1 MPQPIQAYKGQPYAE
16 VALRAAE
23 GQNPN
28 QAAMGRTSAPVGP
41 NLQDGGG
48 MSKPS
53 VNAQPFNN
61 ERLQGQNIQQNEQT
75 FAPKQAEAIQQARL
89 QQVEE
94 SGAAKKAQDGLSESI
109 SMMLYANDNGT
120 KTFALGIPEV
130 ADRVHQSVA
139 EAKLMKHGLNPQIP
153 FTSNNFAA

>member
-28 QAAMGRTSAPVGP
+28 QAGMGRTAALLGP
-41 NLQDGGG
+41 NLQDKGGFP
-48 MSKPS
+48 KPS
-53 VNAQPFNN
+53 VNHQPYQNEVLTAQNM
-61 ERLQGQNIQQNEQT
+61 QQNQQT
-75 FAPKQAEAIQQARL
+75 FAPKQADAIQQARL
-89 QQVEE
+89 KQVEE
-94 SGAAKKAQDGLSESI
+94 SGAAKKAQDGLAESI
-109 SMMLYANDNGT
+109 SMMLYANDGGT

-130 ADRVHQSVA
+130 ANRVHQSVA

>member
-28 QAAMGRTSAPVGP
+28 QSGMGRTSAPAMP

-61 ERLQGQNIQQNEQT
+61 ERLMAQNMQQNAST
-75 FAPKQAEAIQQARL
+75 TAPLQADAIQQTRL
-89 QQVEE
+89 SQVEA
-94 SGAAKKAQDGLSESI
+94 SDAAKKAQDDLSEAI
-109 SMMLYANDNGT
+109 STMLYANDQGT
-120 KTFALGIPEV
+120 RTFALGAPEV
-130 ADRVHQSVA
+130 AARVRRSVS
-139 EAKLMKHGLNPQIP
+139 EARMMESGLNPQIP

>member
-28 QAAMGRTSAPVGP
+28 QAGMGRTSAPVGP

-53 VNAQPFNN
+53 VNTQPFNN
-61 ERLQGQNIQQNEQT
+61 ERYTAQNIQQNQST
-75 FAPKQAEAIQQARL
+75 IAPKQADAIREQ
-89 QQVEE
+89 
-94 SGAAKKAQDGLSESI
+94 SAA
-109 SMMLYANDNGT
+109 
-120 KTFALGIPEV
+120 
-130 ADRVHQSVA
+130 
-139 EAKLMKHGLNPQIP
+139 
-153 FTSNNFAA
+153 AAS

>member
-28 QAAMGRTSAPVGP
+28 QAGMGRNAAPAMP

-61 ERLQGQNIQQNEQT
+61 ERLQAQNIQQNQQT
-75 FAPKQAEAIQQARL
+75 FAPKQADAIQQVRL
-89 QQVEE
+89 KQVEE

-109 SMMLYANDNGT
+109 SLMLYANDGGT